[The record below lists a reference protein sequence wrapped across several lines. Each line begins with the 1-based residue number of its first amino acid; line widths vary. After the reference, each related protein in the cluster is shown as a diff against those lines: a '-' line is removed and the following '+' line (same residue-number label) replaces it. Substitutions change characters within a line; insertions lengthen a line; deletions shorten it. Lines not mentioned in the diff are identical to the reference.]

1 MANLFPIGSIETIV
15 PKENKIITLGK
26 SYAIDFQTMKLK
38 KNLDG
43 TVKIL
48 DEYEAYVQW
57 CQLAMMTERN
67 VYKAFTHLFG
77 IDDVNMELSKQAI
90 ELECKRTTIEALMAH
105 PNTKSVDE
113 FTFEWRKNYSEL
125 FYEYKITPKLGKT
138 KILSRIIKIVK
149 EV

>member
-1 MANLFPIGSIETIV
+1 
-15 PKENKIITLGK
+15 
-26 SYAIDFQTMKLK
+26 
-38 KNLDG
+38 
-43 TVKIL
+43 
-48 DEYEAYVQW
+48 
-57 CQLAMMTERN
+57 MTERN

-125 FYEYKITPKLGKT
+125 FYEYKITPKLGKA